1 MTVKIYEVN
10 KEKIMNKDNIEE
22 QVLKKINLILSE
34 FKDYE
39 QAFVDF
45 KGDIIIK
52 NKVKKTSKKEKLIL
66 TNIFKEIIANDIK
79 KTGLKALFRI

>member
-1 MTVKIYEVN
+1 
-10 KEKIMNKDNIEE
+10 MNKDNIEE

-52 NKVKKTSKKEKLIL
+52 NKVKKTSKNEKLIL

-79 KTGLKALFRI
+79 KNRA

>member
-10 KEKIMNKDNIEE
+10 KEKVMNKDKIQD

-45 KGDIIIK
+45 RGDIIIK
-52 NKVKKTSKKEKLIL
+52 NKVKKTPKKEKLIL

-79 KTGLKALFRI
+79 KNRA

>member
-1 MTVKIYEVN
+1 
-10 KEKIMNKDNIEE
+10 MNKDKIED
-22 QVLKKINLILSE
+22 QVLKKINLVLSE

-52 NKVKKTSKKEKLIL
+52 NKVKKTSRKEKLIL

-79 KTGLKALFRI
+79 KNRA

>member
-1 MTVKIYEVN
+1 MFNLTVKIYEVN
-10 KEKIMNKDNIEE
+10 KEKIMNKDKIED

-52 NKVKKTSKKEKLIL
+52 NKVKKTSRKEKLIL

-79 KTGLKALFRI
+79 KNRA

>member
-1 MTVKIYEVN
+1 MTVMIYEVN
-10 KEKIMNKDNIEE
+10 KEKIMNKDNIQE

-79 KTGLKALFRI
+79 KNRA

>member
-52 NKVKKTSKKEKLIL
+52 NKVKKTSKKEKLVL

-79 KTGLKALFRI
+79 KNRA

>member
-1 MTVKIYEVN
+1 
-10 KEKIMNKDNIEE
+10 MNKDKIED

-52 NKVKKTSKKEKLIL
+52 NKVKKTPRKEKLIL

-79 KTGLKALFRI
+79 KNRA

>member
-1 MTVKIYEVN
+1 
-10 KEKIMNKDNIEE
+10 MNKDKIED

-52 NKVKKTSKKEKLIL
+52 NKVKKTPKKDKLIL

-79 KTGLKALFRI
+79 KNRA

>member
-45 KGDIIIK
+45 KGDMIIK
-52 NKVKKTSKKEKLIL
+52 NKVKKTSKNEKLIL

-79 KTGLKALFRI
+79 KNRA

>member
-1 MTVKIYEVN
+1 
-10 KEKIMNKDNIEE
+10 MNKDKIQD
-22 QVLKKINLILSE
+22 QVLTKINLVLSE

-45 KGDIIIK
+45 RGDIIIK
-52 NKVKKTSKKEKLIL
+52 NKVKKTPKKEKLIL

-79 KTGLKALFRI
+79 KNRA

>member
-1 MTVKIYEVN
+1 
-10 KEKIMNKDNIEE
+10 MNKDKIED
-22 QVLKKINLILSE
+22 QVLKKINLVLSE

-52 NKVKKTSKKEKLIL
+52 NKVKKTSKNEKLIL

-79 KTGLKALFRI
+79 KNRA

>member
-1 MTVKIYEVN
+1 
-10 KEKIMNKDNIEE
+10 MNKNKIQD

-45 KGDIIIK
+45 RGDIIIK
-52 NKVKKTSKKEKLIL
+52 NKVKKTPRKEKLIL

-79 KTGLKALFRI
+79 KNRA

>member
-1 MTVKIYEVN
+1 
-10 KEKIMNKDNIEE
+10 MNKHKIEE
-22 QVLKKINLILSE
+22 QVLKKINLVLNE

-79 KTGLKALFRI
+79 KNRA

>member
-1 MTVKIYEVN
+1 MFNLTVKIYEVN
-10 KEKIMNKDNIEE
+10 KENIMNKDKIED
-22 QVLKKINLILSE
+22 QVLKKINLVLSE

-52 NKVKKTSKKEKLIL
+52 NKVKKTPKKEKLIL
-66 TNIFKEIIANDIK
+66 TNIFREIIANDIK
-79 KTGLKALFRI
+79 KNRA

>member
-1 MTVKIYEVN
+1 
-10 KEKIMNKDNIEE
+10 MNKDKIED
-22 QVLKKINLILSE
+22 QVLKKINLVLSE

-52 NKVKKTSKKEKLIL
+52 NKVKKTPKKEKLIL

-79 KTGLKALFRI
+79 KKQGLKAPFRI

>member
-1 MTVKIYEVN
+1 MTVKIYEGN

-79 KTGLKALFRI
+79 KNRA

>member
-1 MTVKIYEVN
+1 
-10 KEKIMNKDNIEE
+10 MNKDSIED

-39 QAFVDF
+39 KAFVDF
-45 KGDIIIK
+45 RGDIIIK
-52 NKVKKTSKKEKLIL
+52 NKVKKTPRKEKLIL

-79 KTGLKALFRI
+79 KNRA

>member
-1 MTVKIYEVN
+1 
-10 KEKIMNKDNIEE
+10 MNKDKIED

-45 KGDIIIK
+45 RGDIIIK
-52 NKVKKTSKKEKLIL
+52 NKVKKTPKKEKLIL

-79 KTGLKALFRI
+79 KNRAQKPCFVFN

>member
-1 MTVKIYEVN
+1 
-10 KEKIMNKDNIEE
+10 MNKDKIED

-52 NKVKKTSKKEKLIL
+52 NKVKKTLKKEKLIL

-79 KTGLKALFRI
+79 KNRA

>member
-1 MTVKIYEVN
+1 
-10 KEKIMNKDNIEE
+10 MNKDKIED
-22 QVLKKINLILSE
+22 QVLKKINLVLSE

-52 NKVKKTSKKEKLIL
+52 NKDKKTPKKEKLIL
-66 TNIFKEIIANDIK
+66 TNIFREIIANDIK
-79 KTGLKALFRI
+79 KNRA

>member
-10 KEKIMNKDNIEE
+10 KEKIMNKDKIED

-52 NKVKKTSKKEKLIL
+52 NKVKKTSRKEKLIL

-79 KTGLKALFRI
+79 KNRA

>member
-10 KEKIMNKDNIEE
+10 NEKIMNKDNIEE

-79 KTGLKALFRI
+79 KNRA

>member
-79 KTGLKALFRI
+79 KNRA

>member
-1 MTVKIYEVN
+1 
-10 KEKIMNKDNIEE
+10 MNKDNIEE

-52 NKVKKTSKKEKLIL
+52 NKVKKTPKKEKLIL

-79 KTGLKALFRI
+79 KKQGLKTLFRI

>member
-1 MTVKIYEVN
+1 MTVKIYEIN
-10 KEKIMNKDNIEE
+10 KEKIMNKDNIED
-22 QVLKKINLILSE
+22 QILKKINLVLSE

-52 NKVKKTSKKEKLIL
+52 NKVKKTPKKEKLIL
-66 TNIFKEIIANDIK
+66 INILKEIISNDIK
-79 KTGLKALFRI
+79 KNRA

>member
-39 QAFVDF
+39 KAFVDF

-79 KTGLKALFRI
+79 KNRA

>member
-1 MTVKIYEVN
+1 MFNLDVKIYEVN
-10 KEKIMNKDNIEE
+10 RKKIMNKDKIED
-22 QVLKKINLILSE
+22 QVLKKINLVISE

-39 QAFVDF
+39 KAFIDF

-52 NKVKKTSKKEKLIL
+52 NKVKKTPKKEKLIL

-79 KTGLKALFRI
+79 KNRA

>member
-1 MTVKIYEVN
+1 
-10 KEKIMNKDNIEE
+10 MNKDKIED

-52 NKVKKTSKKEKLIL
+52 NKVKKTLGKEKLIL
-66 TNIFKEIIANDIK
+66 TNIFKEIIAHDIK
-79 KTGLKALFRI
+79 KNRA

>member
-1 MTVKIYEVN
+1 
-10 KEKIMNKDNIEE
+10 MNKDNIEE

-39 QAFVDF
+39 QAFVDS
-45 KGDIIIK
+45 KGDIIIT
-52 NKVKKTSKKEKLIL
+52 NKVKKTSRKEKLIL

-79 KTGLKALFRI
+79 KNRA

>member
-1 MTVKIYEVN
+1 MI
-10 KEKIMNKDNIEE
+10 KDSIEN

-52 NKVKKTSKKEKLIL
+52 NKVKKTPRKEKLIL

-79 KTGLKALFRI
+79 KNRA

>member
-1 MTVKIYEVN
+1 MFNLSVKIYKTN
-10 KEKIMNKDNIEE
+10 KEKIMNKDKIED

-45 KGDIIIK
+45 RGNIIIK
-52 NKVKKTSKKEKLIL
+52 NKLKKTPKKEKLIL

-79 KTGLKALFRI
+79 KNRA

>member
-1 MTVKIYEVN
+1 
-10 KEKIMNKDNIEE
+10 MNKDKIED
-22 QVLKKINLILSE
+22 QVLKKINIVLSE

-39 QAFVDF
+39 QAFIDF

-52 NKVKKTSKKEKLIL
+52 NKVKITPKKEKIIL

-79 KTGLKALFRI
+79 KNRA

>member
-1 MTVKIYEVN
+1 
-10 KEKIMNKDNIEE
+10 MNKDKIED

-79 KTGLKALFRI
+79 KNRA

>member
-1 MTVKIYEVN
+1 
-10 KEKIMNKDNIEE
+10 MNKDKIQD

-45 KGDIIIK
+45 RGDIIIK
-52 NKVKKTSKKEKLIL
+52 NKVKKTPKKEKLIL
-66 TNIFKEIIANDIK
+66 TNIFKEIIANDIRK
-79 KTGLKALFRI
+79 NRA

>member
-1 MTVKIYEVN
+1 MTVKIYEGN

-52 NKVKKTSKKEKLIL
+52 NKVKKTSKKEKLVL

-79 KTGLKALFRI
+79 KNRA